1 MDQWESNNE
10 YIATHVAVKW
20 NSSTNPRDD
29 LMGQAYIYG

>member
-10 YIATHVAVKW
+10 YIATQAVKW